1 MNLRALELVAP
12 HCDIEERLRAVP
24 ASARIRGLTFRP
36 ITAVLQKAGKI
47 EPYYALFGPQPV
59 SSMALY
65 PLGDYLIRMAC
76 AAAILRSP
84 PEVLQGMFEI
94 SLETAREYASSMLGR
109 TLIRLLARD
118 PYRLAQQGLAM
129 HRQTHFY
136 GHWELVRHGPREME
150 MLYRDEYEW
159 IEHSVAGAAIGT
171 FEAVGAKVDI
181 VTKASDRWNG
191 STRVHW

>member
-24 ASARIRGLTFRP
+24 PSARIRGLTFSP
-36 ITAVLQKAGKI
+36 ITAVLRKAGKI
-47 EPYYALFGPQPV
+47 EPYFALFGPQPL

-65 PLGDYLIRMAC
+65 PLGDYLLRLAC

-84 PEVLQGMFEI
+84 PELLKGMFEI
-94 SLETAREYASSMLGR
+94 SLETAREYAGSMLGR
-109 TLIRLLARD
+109 TLIRLLAHD

-136 GHWELVRHGPREME
+136 GHWELVRHGPRDME
-150 MLYRDEYEW
+150 MMYYDEYEW
-159 IEHSVAGAAIGT
+159 IMESVAGAAIGT
-171 FEAVGAKVDI
+171 FEAVGAKVEI
-181 VTKASDRWNG
+181 STSARDRFTG
-191 STRVHW
+191 STRILW

>member
-24 ASARIRGLTFRP
+24 PSARIRGLTFRP

-47 EPYYALFGPQPV
+47 EPYHALFGPQPV

-65 PLGDYLIRMAC
+65 PLGDFLLRLAC
-76 AAAILRSP
+76 AGAILRTP
-84 PEVLQGMFEI
+84 EEVLQGMFEI
-94 SLETAREYASSMLGR
+94 SLDTAREYANSMLGR

-118 PYRLAQQGLAM
+118 PFRLAQQGLAM

-136 GHWELVRHGPREME
+136 GHWELVRHGPRDME
-150 MLYRDEYEW
+150 MLYFDEYVW
-159 IEHSVAGAAIGT
+159 IDSSVAGAAQGT
-171 FEAVGAKVDI
+171 FEAVGAKVEI
-181 VTKASDRWNG
+181 VTTQRDRWTG
-191 STRVHW
+191 STRVQW